1 MYGLDFLIVMIGS
14 AWVGYMVGLS
24 VMKKRALTLLEKMK
38 EEYHNGV

>member
-24 VMKKRALTLLEKMK
+24 VMRKRALTLLENMK
-38 EEYHNGV
+38 KEYFNGV